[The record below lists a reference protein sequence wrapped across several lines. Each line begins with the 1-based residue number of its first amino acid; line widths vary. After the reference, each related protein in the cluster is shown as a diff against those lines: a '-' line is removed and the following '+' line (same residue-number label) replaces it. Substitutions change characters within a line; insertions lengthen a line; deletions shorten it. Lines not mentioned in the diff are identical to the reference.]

1 MSTKL
6 KICTFNLRCPSQK
19 DGINYFDNR
28 KDLILACIEREKPD
42 VIGFQEA
49 ADSSRAWLL
58 DVLNDYVMFGCGRK
72 ADLSSE
78 ANFIAF
84 KKHDFQALSMEN
96 FWLSLAPSVPGST
109 FGADQSKCA
118 RLATTVVLK
127 HKDAEKPFLFI
138 NTHLDHKGSA
148 ARIYGSIPILQY
160 IDSKKL
166 PFVLTGDLNA
176 YPDDP
181 EIKVLTDCAY
191 LNVTDLTA
199 ELEGT
204 FHDYGRRVPNSKIDY
219 ILTDMPGDP
228 AEAYMVKD
236 VTPEGVYISD
246 HYPVFAY
253 VDAE

>member
-1 MSTKL
+1 MSVKL
-6 KICTFNLRCPSQK
+6 KICTFNLRVPSEK
-19 DGINYFDNR
+19 DGINHFENR

-42 VIGFQEA
+42 IIGFQEA
-49 ADSSRAWLL
+49 TDSSRAWLL
-58 DVLNDYVMFGCGRK
+58 DVLNDYAMLGCGRK
-72 ADLSSE
+72 KDLTGE
-78 ANFIAF
+78 GTLVAY

-109 FGADQSKCA
+109 FGADQSKCP
-118 RLATTVVLK
+118 RITTAVVLK

-148 ARIYGSIPILQY
+148 ARTYGAIQILQY
-160 IDSKKL
+160 VDAKKM

-176 YPDDP
+176 CPDDP
-181 EIKVLTDCAY
+181 EIKVITDCAY
-191 LNVTDLTA
+191 LNVTDLTRN
-199 ELEGT
+199 LEGT

-253 VDAE
+253 VIAE

>member
-1 MSTKL
+1 MSVKL

-49 ADSSRAWLL
+49 TDSSKAWLL
-58 DVLNDYVMFGCGRK
+58 DALTDYIVLGCGRNK
-72 ADLSSE
+72 DLNGE
-78 ANFIAF
+78 GCLVAF
-84 KKHDFQALSMEN
+84 KKHDFQILSSEV

-109 FGADQSKCA
+109 FGADQSKCP
-118 RLATTVVLK
+118 RITTAVVLK

-148 ARIYGSIPILQY
+148 ARTYGAIQILQY
-160 IDSKKL
+160 IDAKKM

-176 YPDDP
+176 YPEDP

-191 LNVTDLTA
+191 LNVTDLTRN
-199 ELEGT
+199 LEGT
-204 FHDYGRRVPNSKIDY
+204 FHGYGTRVPNSKIDY
-219 ILTDMPGDP
+219 ILTDMSGDP

-253 VDAE
+253 VIAE

>member
-1 MSTKL
+1 MSVKL
-6 KICTFNLRCPSQK
+6 KICTFNLRTPSEK
-19 DGINYFDNR
+19 DGINYFPNR
-28 KDLILACIEREKPD
+28 KGMILDCINKEAPD

-49 ADSSRAWLL
+49 PDSTRDWLL
-58 DVLNDYVMFGCGRK
+58 DALTDYTVIGCGRK
-72 ADLSSE
+72 ADLSGE
-78 ANFIAF
+78 ATLVAY

-96 FWLSLAPSVPGST
+96 FWLSLAPSVPGSRY
-109 FGADQSKCA
+109 GADQSKYP
-118 RLATTVVLK
+118 RIATAVVLK
-127 HKDAEKPFLFI
+127 HKEAEKPFLFV

-148 ARIYGSIPILQY
+148 ARTYGAIQILQY

-176 YPDDP
+176 KHEDP

-191 LNVTDLTA
+191 LNVTDLTRN
-199 ELEGT
+199 LEGT

-219 ILTDMPGDP
+219 ILTNMQGDP
-228 AEAYMVKD
+228 AEAYVVKD

-253 VDAE
+253 VNVE